1 MIVKNEERVLARCL
15 DTIADLMDEI
25 IIVDTGSTDSTKEIA
40 AKYTDKLY
48 DFCWSGD
55 FAEARNFADA
65 KATMEYIYTA
75 DADEVL
81 DETNRERL
89 RQLKQVL
96 LPEVEI
102 VQMYYCNVLDANNTT
117 ANFEKELRPKL
128 YRRLR
133 NFTWIEPIH
142 ETLRLEPVVF
152 DSEIE
157 IMHRPESNHAGR
169 DLARLQKLHGQGITL
184 SKKLH
189 HMYAMELF
197 IAGSEEDFLD
207 AEESFLATMEE
218 ERSEDELREALCVLA
233 HIYFIKKDTHHF
245 MMYAMKGVAL
255 GGCSEICCELG
266 SYYEGCGEYGEAA
279 TWYYNA
285 IHETESI
292 LNLACHTDIPQKRLD
307 SILKMQKIY

>member
-1 MIVKNEERVLARCL
+1 
-15 DTIADLMDEI
+15 
-25 IIVDTGSTDSTKEIA
+25 
-40 AKYTDKLY
+40 
-48 DFCWSGD
+48 
-55 FAEARNFADA
+55 
-65 KATMEYIYTA
+65 
-75 DADEVL
+75 
-81 DETNRERL
+81 
-89 RQLKQVL
+89 
-96 LPEVEI
+96 
-102 VQMYYCNVLDANNTT
+102 
-117 ANFEKELRPKL
+117 
-128 YRRLR
+128 
-133 NFTWIEPIH
+133 
-142 ETLRLEPVVF
+142 LEPVVF